1 MTGHAVDANDTS
13 SDLMLSFFMSDI
25 LDIYIPDTCMHKE
38 FNTRSSELR
47 LSSLLSGCKVL

>member
-25 LDIYIPDTCMHKE
+25 LDIYIYKE
-38 FNTRSSELR
+38 AEAPT
-47 LSSLLSGCKVL
+47 LSPLWL